1 MTLPQVLE
9 LTEYQTRTF
18 PADTMPAEIG
28 RHIWTKYGKNIIVD
42 APTFRT
48 DNQWQLTSQ
57 GFIGHI
63 PVTEDFRI
71 LLQPK
76 VELANLFRMLEYAY
90 NIPFEVLGDL
100 VGASSLPEFYNRLA
114 NILALRVA
122 DRTRK
127 GLYREYSPRS
137 NRLPFVRGRIVL
149 ESMLRSPWEVELD
162 CRYQV
167 NTSDIDENRLL
178 AWTLFCIAR
187 SGLCN
192 EDVAQTVRRAYR
204 GVRNYA
210 GLCHYAAESCR
221 GRSYNRL
228 NIDYH
233 PLHAICRFFLE
244 NAGPT
249 HEEGEQI
256 MLPFLVDMASLFEA
270 FVAQWLRLHIP
281 DHLMLEDQVLLQV
294 GSVNKVDFRLDL
306 VIKDRETNRPLC
318 LLDTKYKAASS
329 PSADDVQQVIAYAKV
344 LGCQEAILVYPKAL
358 DKPFDAL
365 IDGDIHVWSATFCLD
380 GDLDA
385 NGWSLL
391 NQIIELTGCASTSLV
406 QV

>member
-9 LTEYQTRTF
+9 LTEYQTKCF
-18 PADTMPAEIG
+18 PADDIPDEIG
-28 RHIWTKYGKNIIVD
+28 KHIWTKYGKKITVD

-48 DNQWQLTSQ
+48 DDQWQLTSQ

-90 NIPFEVLGDL
+90 NIPFEVLGD
-100 VGASSLPEFYNRLA
+100 VIGASSLPEFYNRLA
-114 NILALRVA
+114 KILALRVA

-137 NRLPFVRGRIVL
+137 SRLPFVRGRIAL

-187 SGLCN
+187 SGLCK
-192 EDVAQTVRRAYR
+192 EDVSQVVRRAYR
-204 GVRNYA
+204 GVRTYA
-210 GLCHYAAESCR
+210 GLCHYSADSCR

-233 PLHAICRFFLE
+233 PLHSLCRFFLD

-249 HEEGEQI
+249 HERGEQF
-256 MLPFLVDMASLFEA
+256 MLPFLVDMASLFET
-270 FVAQWLRLHIP
+270 FVAEWLRMNVP
-281 DHLMLEDQVLLQV
+281 DHLAVEDQVVLQV

-306 VIKDRETNRPLC
+306 VIKERATNRPLC

-344 LGCQEAILVYPKAL
+344 LGCREAILVYPRAL
-358 DKPFDAL
+358 NKPIDTL

-380 GDLDA
+380 GDLDV
-385 NGWSLL
+385 NGRMLL
-391 NQIIELTGCASTSLV
+391 KQMIEMTEHAPSDLV